1 DEPTPHVDWGSGHV
15 RLLAEPVEWRAVGR
29 PRRAGV
35 SSFGISGTNAHLI
48 LEQPPPTTHQPAAG
62 KPAADGGW
70 PVVWPVSAKSEV
82 ALRAQA
88 VRLRAFLDGLGDD
101 ALMAAGQALA
111 TTRAAFE
118 HRAVVIGANRAE
130 IAAGLE
136 ALVADLD
143 GSVPRQAP
151 RGAPQGVP
159 RDVVRGV
166 VRGGKLACLFPG
178 QGAQRLGMGRELYNT
193 FPVFAAAFDEVATH
207 FDPALRGI
215 MWGRDPDLLNR

>member
-48 LEQPPPTTHQPAAG
+48 LEEAPSVPEAPEAPELPDTSGLVPLLLSASTAAML
-62 KPAADGGW
+62 P
-70 PVVWPVSAKSEV
+70 
-82 ALRAQA
+82 AQA
-88 VRLRAFLDGLGDD
+88 ATLRTHLEAHPDLRLSDVGWT
-101 ALMAAGQALA
+101 LA
-111 TTRAAFE
+111 TSRAALG
-118 HRAVVIGANRAE
+118 HRAVVL
-130 IAAGLE
+130 AGDHPSALE
-136 ALVADLD
+136 ALAEVGESAAVI
-143 GSVPRQAP
+143 S
-151 RGAPQGVP
+151 GAVTEGPTAFV
-159 RDVVRGV
+159 
-166 VRGGKLACLFPG
+166 FTG